1 MTRAALPL
9 LALSLLLSAC
19 RDRDANLPREYR
31 ALRVPSERL
40 ASPEVRER
48 GRRLF
53 GEHCA
58 LCHGVA
64 ADGRGARREGMSRP
78 PADLTDPVWRE
89 RTSARR
95 AYFTIREGVP
105 GTAMPAWRSLSPEE
119 TWDLVAYVLPV
130 APAGRAN

>member
-19 RDRDANLPREYR
+19 RGPDADLPGAYR
-31 ALRVPSERL
+31 ALSVTSERL
-40 ASPEVRER
+40 ASPEARER

-58 LCHGVA
+58 ICHGAA
-64 ADGRGARREGMSRP
+64 ADGRGARRAGMSRP
-78 PADLTDPVWRE
+78 PADLTDPAWME

-95 AYFTIREGVP
+95 AYFTIREGVS
-105 GTAMPAWRSLSPEE
+105 GTAMPAWRSLTPEE
-119 TWDLVAYVLPV
+119 TWDLVAYILSLG
-130 APAGRAN
+130 PAERAN